1 MCRGGIFLKDLS
13 LDNKATDMRGSLSPS
28 KAEITGL
35 FRDLLADGLSLRV
48 KVTGRSMAPFLRG
61 GEVVTIRKVPRKDLR
76 VGDLIF
82 VGGETGMPLLHR
94 LVRKKRAGVDKYIFQ
109 TRGDAVR
116 TLDRP
121 VGHDEVLGRVC
132 RIERFHPV
140 SGFRN
145 MDMNSPFQR
154 GINCLHA
161 YINLFVSLCNGA
173 GLRLLGQK
181 ILAGFL

>member
-1 MCRGGIFLKDLS
+1 LKDLS
-13 LDNKATDMRGSLSPS
+13 PDSKATDMTGPLSPS
-28 KAEITGL
+28 KVEMTGL
-35 FRDLLADGLSLRV
+35 FRDILADGLSLRV

-61 GEVVTIRKVPRKDLR
+61 GEVVTIEKVPREDLR

-82 VGGETGMPLLHR
+82 VDGKTGMPLLHR
-94 LVRKKRAGVDKYIFQ
+94 LVRKKRTGVDKYVFQ
-109 TRGDAVR
+109 TRGDAVK

-132 RIERFHPV
+132 RIESFYPV
-140 SGFRN
+140 SGFHT

-154 GINCLHA
+154 GMNYLRASIG
-161 YINLFVSLCNGA
+161 LFLSFCNPA

-181 ILAGFL
+181 VLAEFL